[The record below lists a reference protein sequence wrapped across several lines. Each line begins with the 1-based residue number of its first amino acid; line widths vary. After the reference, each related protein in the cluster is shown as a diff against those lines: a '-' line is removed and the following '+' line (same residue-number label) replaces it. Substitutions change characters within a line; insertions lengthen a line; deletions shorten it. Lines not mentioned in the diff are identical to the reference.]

1 MAGTRQNN
9 TMSEDLSSLMGQLA
23 QMKLTPDADL
33 GFITNL
39 ETQIL
44 QTARQPTDQLKA
56 LQQVQNQMNQPQSA
70 GMGMAMGSPAQP
82 GMPGP
87 PGMAPTGP
95 MPGMPGMP
103 PGMPGAMPGGMP
115 MPPPGMPPPGVPG
128 MGMAGAS
135 PSNPTLPGVRA
146 LQGGISRMTP
156 GPGAVDELR
165 RLLGK

>member
-70 GMGMAMGSPAQP
+70 GMGMAMGSPAIGGAP
-82 GMPGP
+82 PMMGGGAMPGP
-87 PGMAPTGP
+87 AMAPP
-95 MPGMPGMP
+95 AMAGMP
-103 PGMPGAMPGGMP
+103 PGGMP
-115 MPPPGMPPPGVPG
+115 MPPPGMPPPGIPG

>member
-9 TMSEDLSSLMGQLA
+9 TMSEDLASLMGQLA

-33 GFITNL
+33 EMITNL
-39 ETQIL
+39 ETQVL
-44 QTARQPTDQLKA
+44 QKARQPTDQLKA
-56 LQQVQNQMNQPQSA
+56 LQQVQQQMSQPQSA
-70 GMGMAMGSPAQP
+70 GQGMTMGSPVMDPSMQA
-82 GMPGP
+82 P
-87 PGMAPTGP
+87 PP
-95 MPGMPGMP
+95 M
-103 PGMPGAMPGGMP
+103 PGMPGAMPGMP
-115 MPPPGMPPPGVPG
+115 GMPPPGMPPPGVPG